1 MQVELFKRERIFT
14 TSDGAE
20 KRVENFFVKC
30 GDTLVPVVVKFFG
43 TEEKHD
49 YQYSGRKMIL
59 SSFAMVLP
67 EVPAS
72 K

>member
-14 TSDGAE
+14 NNAGEE

-43 TEEKHD
+43 TDDKHD
-49 YQYSGRKMIL
+49 YQYNGRKMIL
-59 SSFAMVLP
+59 SSFATVLP
-67 EVPAS
+67 SVPS
-72 K
+72 SN